1 MATTTAWVV
10 RAGELHDPFIFATAL
25 AIQTKKEETP
35 MQRILTATAAAGC
48 LLLAG
53 AVSVTANPGA
63 LAQLFQPAVI
73 DVAQDVPLEVVF
85 ALPQEDGTVIT
96 VTAPITVGLA
106 VQVKVQGPQ
115 VVEVTAAATDPAGA
129 ATAGAKGEDP
139 EPQEAAE
146 GLTDTRGIPYDVQT
160 PDGLVLT
167 QVNSKDMFGSTQIVG
182 QIRNDSD
189 ESYRFISVNVSL
201 YDADGN
207 LIDVAVGGA
216 QATELDPGETTT
228 FQSVALTELDTIA
241 GYSVQVEG
249 LQ

>member
-1 MATTTAWVV
+1 M
-10 RAGELHDPFIFATAL
+10 
-25 AIQTKKEETP
+25 K
-35 MQRILTATAAAGC
+35 RILAAAAAAGC
-48 LLLAG
+48 LVMA
-53 AVSVTANPGA
+53 AAMSVAANTGA
-63 LAQLFQPAVI
+63 LTPLFQPAVI
-73 DVAQDVPLEVVF
+73 DVAQDVPIDVVF
-85 ALPQEDGTVIT
+85 ALPQDDGTVIT
-96 VTAPITVGLA
+96 VTAPVTVGLA
-106 VQVKVQGPQ
+106 VRVTVQGPQ
-115 VVEVTAAATDPAGA
+115 VVDVSAAAQPAAAGETDEGKADTGEVD
-129 ATAGAKGEDP
+129 AGAKGEQD
-139 EPQEAAE
+139 EPAAATE

-228 FQSVALTELDTIA
+228 FQSVAMTELDNIA
-241 GYSVQVEG
+241 GYSVQIEG
-249 LQ
+249 IQ